1 MALAKLKE
9 KEYWT
14 VEEYL
19 EFEKT
24 SPIRHEY
31 VDGRLYPMVGE
42 DGQAYGVAGEKKT
55 HNRIALNLAVWLDGQ
70 LADSNCETFIENVK
84 VRVNPTLYY
93 YPDVI
98 VTCAPTTE
106 AHDEDEYTAE
116 HPVLLIEVLSKTTA
130 RTDRVEKMN
139 EYQHLASLREY
150 VIISQE
156 RMLVEVYRHE
166 QAGAA
171 WQSEV
176 YTEPEAEVFFAS
188 VGAKMKVA
196 DIYRRVKFAAPETE
210 QE

>member
-31 VDGRLYPMVGE
+31 VDGRLYPMTGE
-42 DGQAYGVAGEKKT
+42 DGQAYGMAGEKKT
-55 HNRIALNLAVWLDGQ
+55 HNRIALNLAVWLDRH
-70 LADSNCETFIENVK
+70 LAESECETFIENVK
-84 VRVNPTLYY
+84 VRVSPTLFY

-98 VTCAPTTE
+98 VTCAPRT
-106 AHDEDEYTAE
+106 ADDEDEYTAE

-139 EYQHLASLREY
+139 QYQHITSLREY
-150 VIISQE
+150 VIIAQE
-156 RMLVEVYRHE
+156 RMRVEVYRHE
-166 QAGAA
+166 QVGAD

-188 VGAKMKVA
+188 VGAKIKVA

-210 QE
+210 EE

>member
-1 MALAKLKE
+1 MRLAKLKE
-9 KEYWT
+9 KGYWT
-14 VEEYL
+14 TEEYL

-31 VDGRLYPMVGE
+31 VHGYLYPMGDE
-42 DGQAYGVAGEKKT
+42 NGQAYGMASEKKT
-55 HNRIALNLAVWLDGQ
+55 HNRIALNLAVGLDGH
-70 LADSNCETFIENVK
+70 LPESNCETFIENVK
-84 VRVNPTLYY
+84 VRVSPTLFY

-98 VTCAPTTE
+98 VACAPPTE
-106 AHDEDEYTAE
+106 AANEDEYTAE

-139 EYQHLASLREY
+139 EYQHIASLHEY
-150 VIISQE
+150 VIIAQE
-156 RMLVEVYRHE
+156 RMRVEVCRHE

-176 YTEPEAEVFFAS
+176 YTELEAEVSFAS
-188 VGAKMKVA
+188 VGAKIKLA

>member
-9 KEYWT
+9 REYWT

-31 VDGRLYPMVGE
+31 VDGRIYPMTGE
-42 DGQAYGVAGEKKT
+42 DGQIQGMAGEKKN
-55 HNRIALNLAVWLDGQ
+55 HNRIALNLAIRLEEH
-70 LADSNCETFIENVK
+70 LAGGDCEAFIENIK
-84 VRVNPTLYY
+84 VQVRPGLYY

-98 VTCAPTTE
+98 VTCAPT
-106 AHDEDEYTAE
+106 ADVADEDEYTVE
-116 HPVLLIEVLSKTTA
+116 NPVLLIEVLSKTTA

-150 VIISQE
+150 VIVTQE
-156 RMLVEVYRHE
+156 RMHVEVYRHE

-176 YTEPEAEVFFAS
+176 YTEPEEEIFFAS
-188 VGAKMKVA
+188 VGLKLKLA
-196 DIYRRVKFAAPETE
+196 DIYRRVRFAASEME
-210 QE
+210 EE